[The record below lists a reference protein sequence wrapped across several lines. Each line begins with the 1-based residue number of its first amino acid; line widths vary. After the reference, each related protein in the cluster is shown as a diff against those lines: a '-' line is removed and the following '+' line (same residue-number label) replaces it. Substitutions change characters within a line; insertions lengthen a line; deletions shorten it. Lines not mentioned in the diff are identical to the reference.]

1 MNEIKYLQ
9 IETEREK
16 EGTLDARDKIEA
28 DAEKALK
35 MIGQQVKNTNK
46 ALPIKWDN

>member
-16 EGTLDARDKIEA
+16 EGTLDARDKI